1 MVIMQPDI
9 SVNLCGIELTN
20 PLVTCSGTSGNG
32 KEMSRFVD
40 LETFGAFTAKSVT
53 LDKRPGNPTPRI
65 AECTGGILNA
75 IGIQSKGIENF
86 ISEYLP
92 FLRQFKVPAIISI
105 SATSAEDYA
114 RLAEILDKEDGVSA
128 LEVNISCPNLKA
140 GGSSFGADPEIS
152 GHIIRSVKN
161 STGVPVIAKLTP
173 NVTDITVI
181 ARSVE
186 ENGADALSLINTVAG
201 MAIDI
206 HSRRPKLGNVTGGL
220 SGPAIKPIAIK
231 KVWDTYRCVSIP
243 IIGMGGV
250 ATWQD
255 VVEFILAGATAVG
268 IGTALF
274 PNPQSV
280 HTIIDNLK
288 TFMRDNSIERLED
301 LRGQVV
307 VPSEMAQS
315 CAVTV
320 DPS

>member
-1 MVIMQPDI
+1 MVIMEPDLR
-9 SVNLCGIELTN
+9 VNLCGIDLAN

-32 KEMSRFVD
+32 KEMSRFLD

-53 LDKRPGNPTPRI
+53 LDIRPGNPTPRI

-75 IGIQSKGIENF
+75 IGIQSKGIDYF
-86 ISEYLP
+86 IKEYLP
-92 FLRQFKVPAIISI
+92 LLREYNVPAIISI

-114 RLAEILDKEDGVSA
+114 KLAEILDKEEGIAA

-152 GHIIRSVKN
+152 GHIIKSVKD
-161 STGVPVIAKLTP
+161 STGLPVIAKLTP
-173 NVTDITVI
+173 NVTDITII

-186 ENGADALSLINTVAG
+186 ANGADAVSLINTVAG

-206 HSRRPKLGNVTGGL
+206 HTRRPKLGNVTGGL

-255 VVEFILAGATAVG
+255 VIEFILAGATAVG
-268 IGTALF
+268 IGTSLF
-274 PNPQSV
+274 PNPLV
-280 HTIIDNLK
+280 VFDIIENLK
-288 TFMRDNSIERLED
+288 IFMKENAIERLED

-307 VPSEMAQS
+307 VPETLAQA

-320 DPS
+320 DP

>member
-1 MVIMQPDI
+1 MVIMEPDLG
-9 SVNLCGIELTN
+9 VNLCGIELVN
-20 PLVTCSGTSGNG
+20 PLMTCSGTSGNG
-32 KEMSRFVD
+32 SEMSRFLD
-40 LETFGAFTAKSVT
+40 LETFGAFTAKSIT
-53 LDKRPGNPTPRI
+53 LDSRPGNPTPRI

-75 IGIQSKGIENF
+75 IGIQSKGIDFF
-86 ISEYLP
+86 IKEYLP
-92 FLRQFKVPAIISI
+92 FLRQYKVPAIISI

-114 RLAEILDKEDGVSA
+114 RLAEILDREDGIAA

-152 GHIIRSVKN
+152 GQIIKNVKN
-161 STGVPVIAKLTP
+161 STGLPVIAKLTP
-173 NVTDITVI
+173 NVTDVTII

-186 ENGADALSLINTVAG
+186 ENGADAVSLINTVAG

-231 KVWDTYRCVSIP
+231 KVWDTYRCISIP

-268 IGTALF
+268 IGTSLF
-274 PNPQSV
+274 PNPRV
-280 HTIIDNLK
+280 VLDIVENLK
-288 TFMRDNSIERLED
+288 TFMKENSIERLES
-301 LRGQVV
+301 LRGQVI
-307 VPSEMAQS
+307 VPEPIAQS
-315 CAVTV
+315 CELTV
-320 DPS
+320 DP